1 MVPFGIGMATTIRV
15 GNAVGR
21 GDRAGTRRAGLV
33 GVTLGLMVQS
43 ASAAAMLL
51 MPRAIA
57 SVFTDDPQV
66 LDAAAQLLR
75 LAGIFQIADGVQV
88 ISAGAL
94 RGLKDT
100 RLPMLITG
108 VAYWGV
114 GMPVGW
120 YLTFARGMGAT
131 GIWTGLIAGL
141 AVAAI
146 LLFTRFEWLSG
157 ATPPTDLVARPA
169 E

>member
-1 MVPFGIGMATTIRV
+1 MVPLGVSMATRIRV

-21 GDRAGTRRAGLV
+21 NDAAGTRRAGLV
-33 GVTLGLMVQS
+33 GLTLGLMTQS
-43 ASAAAMLL
+43 VSAAAMLL

-57 SVFTDDPQV
+57 AVFTDDPAV
-66 LDAAAQLLR
+66 ADAAAGLLR
-75 LAGIFQIADGVQV
+75 LAGIFQLADGVQV

-100 RLPMLITG
+100 RVPMLITG

-120 YLTFARGMGAT
+120 YLTYPAGLAAT
-131 GIWTGLIAGL
+131 GMWIGLIAGL
-141 AVAAI
+141 ATAAI
-146 LLFTRFEWLSG
+146 LLFTRFEFLSNP
-157 ATPPTDLVARPA
+157 ATVAAAALRLA